1 MFSNLKPCKIK
12 IKFRARKINISEEND
27 VMTLS
32 IMTLGIMTP
41 GITTLSITTLSIMA
55 LSIMQR
61 ILMLSVSYAQSH
73 LCSVSLIDI

>member
-1 MFSNLKPCKIK
+1 MKRIYIAFNLKPCKNK

-41 GITTLSITTLSIMA
+41 GITTLSIMA

-61 ILMLSVSYAQSH
+61 IVMLSVGYAQCH
-73 LCSVSLIDI
+73 LC